1 MTALFLVSTCA
12 RSSDVRTL
20 GRDLCRSPSIAST
33 DVGLT
38 ILWNQPSA
46 AAAYARAM
54 ETATADFLIF
64 AHCDDYFPENW
75 FERLDGRLTVLGAS
89 MPIWP

>member
-46 AAAYARAM
+46 AAAYPLVEQDAVYD
-54 ETATADFLIF
+54 ETADTREED
-64 AHCDDYFPENW
+64 
-75 FERLDGRLTVLGAS
+75 RGSVGAEVFTL
-89 MPIWP
+89 MEAPLRFRAIVGHA